1 MRRVS
6 SEKTNKPQG
15 EYMLKKIAL
24 AGLFALSI
32 ASFAAGSVSARTAA
46 KKAPVP
52 AAPQGFCFPQGMPC

>member
-6 SEKTNKPQG
+6 SGKTNKPQG

-32 ASFAAGSVSARTAA
+32 TSFAVGSVSAHMSA

-52 AAPQGFCFPQGMPC
+52 AAPQGFCKPQGMPC